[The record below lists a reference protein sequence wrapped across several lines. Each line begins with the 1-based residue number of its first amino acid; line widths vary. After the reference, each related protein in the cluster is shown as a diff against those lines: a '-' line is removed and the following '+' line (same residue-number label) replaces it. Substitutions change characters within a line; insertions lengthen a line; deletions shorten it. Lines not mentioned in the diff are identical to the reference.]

1 MRLLLLC
8 ARWNGE
14 VPGGNAGSLK
24 LPAAAD
30 SCKTFVV
37 GAGGKF
43 PGREKIGI
51 SQQST
56 RPVGRNFLGPD
67 FRETPGFIRQK
78 ENSYLKARWE
88 IPMNDGGQLPYR
100 EVFSIFWKRFN
111 MFFLITKPGG
121 NEGKQAKTQTNP
133 AEMPEDRRR
142 WGRIHSLFLIIRG
155 VVGELGPVHGG
166 TSREEDNIVR
176 DVTGLCM
183 SGTPLA
189 AKKPTGWPFPAWNPA
204 F

>member
-1 MRLLLLC
+1 MHVCGRSQVD
-8 ARWNGE
+8 
-14 VPGGNAGSLK
+14 VPGE
-24 LPAAAD
+24 
-30 SCKTFVV
+30 
-37 GAGGKF
+37 
-43 PGREKIGI
+43 R
-51 SQQST
+51 
-56 RPVGRNFLGPD
+56 VGRGFPTPVFSRQLGLFLLG
-67 FRETPGFIRQK
+67 
-78 ENSYLKARWE
+78 
-88 IPMNDGGQLPYR
+88 YR
-100 EVFSIFWKRFN
+100 GVFSIFWKRFN